1 MHNGRMRQ
9 ALMVNAEG
17 RAFLQPQED
26 WKRVGEGSVGRL
38 GRVSQGLTL
47 SCGLTNA
54 RAEVPVIGR
63 ARMLPCGGWGAG
75 KGVRK
80 NALRDKTKTTSANG
94 TTRVTGP

>member
-1 MHNGRMRQ
+1 MVECEQ

-26 WKRVGEGSVGRL
+26 WRRVGEGSVGRL

-63 ARMLPCGGWGAG
+63 ARMLRCGGWGAG

-94 TTRVTGP
+94 TTRVTGQ

>member
-26 WKRVGEGSVGRL
+26 WKRVGEGSVGGL
-38 GRVSQGLTL
+38 GRVSRGLTL

-63 ARMLPCGGWGAG
+63 
-75 KGVRK
+75 
-80 NALRDKTKTTSANG
+80 
-94 TTRVTGP
+94 VTGL

>member
-1 MHNGRMRQ
+1 MR
-9 ALMVNAEG
+9 AAE
-17 RAFLQPQED
+17 RAFLRPWED
-26 WKRVGEGSVGRL
+26 WKRVGEGVRWGSS
-38 GRVSQGLTL
+38 RVSQGLTL

-63 ARMLPCGGWGAG
+63 ARMLRCGGWGAG